1 MSASRLRYPAFVFK
15 MAAARHR
22 GAALRAV
29 IRSLSL
35 TRSTNKPR
43 GKPTLYSLLAQ
54 SLALEDR
61 IVRRD
66 RPALL
71 EPDVPVTL
79 VLPAALH
86 RLVERAGR
94 PLGVSVSE
102 LLRVFLREA
111 LRELGLAQREIEAL
125 KKAAPCRFGGR
136 LSATTERPGD
146 RSECAVDPEA
156 FSECPVG
163 NSRTGGPQ
171 AVTRRAVAQRRT
183 PASAGVDG
191 LWSSR
196 ARGKRTPSGARA
208 FKGLL
213 IYMLCPSVW
222 PLGVGEQRSTGFAGP
237 LHPRPV
243 QAALGAAPGTG
254 TICVEPAFRGLRGED
269 STVQSV
275 ACERRHR
282 PSGRGGNAHAI
293 APPP

>member
-191 LWSSR
+191 LWSSVREVNAIR
-196 ARGKRTPSGARA
+196 AERGPSRA
-208 FKGLL
+208 FWWGTRKRASTAST
-213 IYMLCPSVW
+213 CS
-222 PLGVGEQRSTGFAGP
+222 LGPHT
-237 LHPRPV
+237 LHPRV
-243 QAALGAAPGTG
+243 
-254 TICVEPAFRGLRGED
+254 AF
-269 STVQSV
+269 
-275 ACERRHR
+275 ERKR
-282 PSGRGGNAHAI
+282 P
-293 APPP
+293 